1 MKLSEEKTEKVFN
14 SLSRMKLLTQ
24 IMDFEYNMEMPDLAR
39 SPLVR
44 NHIYRIKQSISEIN
58 INLSHVLKMET
69 TTDADL
75 VDEFSGEIMDLI
87 TVVSHM
93 DIDSLK
99 AFNKDLK
106 TYLENK

>member
-1 MKLSEEKTEKVFN
+1 
-14 SLSRMKLLTQ
+14 
-24 IMDFEYNMEMPDLAR
+24 
-39 SPLVR
+39 
-44 NHIYRIKQSISEIN
+44 
-58 INLSHVLKMET
+58 VLKIET

>member
-1 MKLSEEKTEKVFN
+1 MRLSEEKTEKVFN

-24 IMDFEYNMEMPDLAR
+24 IMDFEYNMEMPDVAR

-44 NHIYRIKQSISEIN
+44 NHISKIKQSISEIN
-58 INLSHVLKMET
+58 TNLSHVLKIQT

-75 VDEFSGEIMDLI
+75 VDEFSAEIMDLI
-87 TVVSHM
+87 TIVSHM

-106 TYLENK
+106 TYLEKE